1 MVTTHAGEVAEI
13 VDCFEADWHRQPFD
27 RGDAGVE
34 EGGHQVGGYPPSDL
48 LDDDR
53 DLEGGTERFDPAE
66 EPGEAGVALGL

>member
-1 MVTTHAGEVAEI
+1 MTLHLAPRRSPRSGDVN
-13 VDCFEADWHRQPFD
+13 